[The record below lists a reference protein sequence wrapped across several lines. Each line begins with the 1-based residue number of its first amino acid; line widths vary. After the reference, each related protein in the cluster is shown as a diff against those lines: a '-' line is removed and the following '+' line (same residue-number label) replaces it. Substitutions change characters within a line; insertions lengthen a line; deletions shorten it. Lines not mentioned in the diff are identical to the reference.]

1 MPDEPVIEEPK
12 GTEFEPIACNKCGT
26 ELVDAPNIGLHCPN
40 HECGVIEEA
49 FKEPYIVPQ
58 IEQVTQPVKD
68 GYVQNEEQKESNV
81 WTNTITQT
89 EYTEVSGERKKE
101 IIISQWADRLRNKD
115 VSEHHVPVDILEAVK
130 AKL

>member
-1 MPDEPVIEEPK
+1 L
-12 GTEFEPIACNKCGT
+12 F
-26 ELVDAPNIGLHCPN
+26 CPN
-40 HECGVIEEA
+40 LECG
-49 FKEPYIVPQ
+49 IVPVYKSDN
-58 IEQVTQPVKD
+58 EETVAD

-101 IIISQWADRLRNKD
+101 MIISQWADRLRNKD
-115 VSEHHVPVDILEAVK
+115 VSEHHIPVDILEAVK